1 MLSVRIEDCLRDTD
15 EEKTHAKKMPVV
27 KGKMVIVGD
36 IAVGKTS
43 ILGRYVSNKF
53 NRDQRSSIG
62 VAYSTKTCHL
72 EDDITLKLDIWDT
85 AGQERFRSISSLFYR
100 QCGAA
105 LIVYDITDKKSLDT
119 VKDFWLKQIKQYAT
133 KKVIIGLAGNK
144 MDMQSRRQI
153 PLEDAKKFAEEH
165 GLIHMETSAKTGE
178 NVKEIFMA
186 IAHRVPGVV
195 RDSSEAGDD
204 EESGF
209 KIIGTSV
216 RRRLSKDK
224 ETGSCGC

>member
-53 NRDQRSSIG
+53 NRDQRSSIV

-85 AGQERFRSISSLFYR
+85 AGQERFQSLTSSYYR
-100 QCGAA
+100 GAQA
-105 LIVYDITDKKSLDT
+105 VMFVYDVPNRESFEHLNKWWREFRAYGDSRKCAIMLVGNKIDLENRCVAKEEATAWAAGYDMCYDELSSKDATNLDNVFNT
-119 VKDFWLKQIKQYAT
+119 LIGKLKQ
-133 KKVIIGLAGNK
+133 L
-144 MDMQSRRQI
+144 
-153 PLEDAKKFAEEH
+153 P
-165 GLIHMETSAKTGE
+165 
-178 NVKEIFMA
+178 
-186 IAHRVPGVV
+186 RVQ
-195 RDSSEAGDD
+195 
-204 EESGF
+204 
-209 KIIGTSV
+209 
-216 RRRLSKDK
+216 KDK
-224 ETGSCGC
+224 IEFHSKPKTDRCCY